1 MADPLVSKLFIA
13 VAGLLVISLL
23 IRSFQYSLTRYLK
36 DSDSRYYGRKL
47 ITFSGYLA
55 GFVFIT
61 IVFKDRLGGLTVA
74 IGVASAGI
82 TFSLQEVIA
91 SVAGWIAISA
101 GGFYNPGDRV
111 QIGGSKGDVIDI
123 GILRTTLMELG
134 EWVESDLYTGRIVR
148 IANSFVFKAPVFNYS
163 GDFPYLWDEIKIP
176 VKYGSDHRLARSIL
190 EQVIA
195 EMIPTN
201 TTANVKAAWQVMF
214 RKYLIEDA
222 RIDPVVSLVLTDNWI
237 EFTIRYVVDYKTR
250 RLIKDQLFTRILDE
264 FARTEQ
270 RVNIASTTIQ
280 LTEAPTLNVKLD
292 NNRPENNRL

>member
-1 MADPLVSKLFIA
+1 
-13 VAGLLVISLL
+13 
-23 IRSFQYSLTRYLK
+23 
-36 DSDSRYYGRKL
+36 
-47 ITFSGYLA
+47 
-55 GFVFIT
+55 
-61 IVFKDRLGGLTVA
+61 
-74 IGVASAGI
+74 
-82 TFSLQEVIA
+82 
-91 SVAGWIAISA
+91 
-101 GGFYNPGDRV
+101 
-111 QIGGSKGDVIDI
+111 
-123 GILRTTLMELG
+123 
-134 EWVESDLYTGRIVR
+134 
-148 IANSFVFKAPVFNYS
+148 
-163 GDFPYLWDEIKIP
+163 

>member
-1 MADPLVSKLFIA
+1 
-13 VAGLLVISLL
+13 
-23 IRSFQYSLTRYLK
+23 
-36 DSDSRYYGRKL
+36 
-47 ITFSGYLA
+47 
-55 GFVFIT
+55 
-61 IVFKDRLGGLTVA
+61 
-74 IGVASAGI
+74 
-82 TFSLQEVIA
+82 
-91 SVAGWIAISA
+91 
-101 GGFYNPGDRV
+101 
-111 QIGGSKGDVIDI
+111 
-123 GILRTTLMELG
+123 
-134 EWVESDLYTGRIVR
+134 
-148 IANSFVFKAPVFNYS
+148 
-163 GDFPYLWDEIKIP
+163 
-176 VKYGSDHRLARSIL
+176 
-190 EQVIA
+190 
-195 EMIPTN
+195 MIPTN

>member
-1 MADPLVSKLFIA
+1 LPAWQ
-13 VAGLLVISLL
+13 AGLRFQLV
-23 IRSFQYSLTRYLK
+23 
-36 DSDSRYYGRKL
+36 
-47 ITFSGYLA
+47 A
-55 GFVFIT
+55 
-61 IVFKDRLGGLTVA
+61 
-74 IGVASAGI
+74 
-82 TFSLQEVIA
+82 
-91 SVAGWIAISA
+91 
-101 GGFYNPGDRV
+101 FYNPGDRV

-148 IANSFVFKAPVFNYS
+148 IANSFVFKAPVGSSYS